1 MKILLSPA
9 KSLDYKSTI
18 ESPFVSNF
26 VFQKESKQLIKQL
39 QKLNSKKIQDLMH
52 ISLVLAELN
61 VDRFKKWEISTEITQ
76 NNQPCAYISNR

>member
-26 VFQKESKQLIKQL
+26 AFQKESKQLVKQL
-39 QKLNSKKIQDLMH
+39 QANTKS
-52 ISLVLAELN
+52 
-61 VDRFKKWEISTEITQ
+61 
-76 NNQPCAYISNR
+76 